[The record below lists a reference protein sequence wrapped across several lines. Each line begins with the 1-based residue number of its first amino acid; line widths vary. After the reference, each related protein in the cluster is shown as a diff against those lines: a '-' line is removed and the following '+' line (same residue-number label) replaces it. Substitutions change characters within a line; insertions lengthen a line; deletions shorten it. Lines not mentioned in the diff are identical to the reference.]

1 MSALRQQ
8 LDDSVKSA
16 MRAGEKARLGVLRQL
31 TAALKQR
38 EIDERITLDDA
49 GVIAILD
56 KQAKQRRESIE
67 QFGKA
72 DRADLV
78 DIEQAELAI
87 IQEFLPHA
95 LTESELDVLVSQAI
109 QATGASSMQD
119 MGKVMGI
126 LKPQVTGRAD
136 MGALSATVR
145 TRLTG

>member
-1 MSALRQQ
+1 MSALRQH
-8 LDDSVKSA
+8 LDDSVKAA
-16 MRAGEKARLGVLRQL
+16 MRAGDKARLGVLRQL

-49 GVIAILD
+49 DVVAILD

-72 DRADLV
+72 DRSDLV
-78 DIEQAELAI
+78 DIEQAELEI
-87 IQEFLPHA
+87 IREFLPQA
-95 LTESELDVLVSQAI
+95 LSDTELDALIAEAI
-109 QATGASSMQD
+109 ESTGASSMQD
-119 MGKVMGI
+119 MGKVMGL

-145 TRLTG
+145 ARLTG

>member
-8 LDDSVKSA
+8 LDDNVKAA
-16 MRAGEKARLGVLRQL
+16 MRAGEKTRLGVLRQL

-49 GVIAILD
+49 AIIAILD

-72 DRADLV
+72 NRTDLV
-78 DIEQAELAI
+78 AIEEAELAV
-87 IQEFLPHA
+87 IQEFLPQA
-95 LTESELDVLVSQAI
+95 LSAEELDELITQAI
-109 QATGASSMQD
+109 ASSGASTMQD
-119 MGKVMGI
+119 MGKVMGA
-126 LKPQVTGRAD
+126 LKPHVTGRAD

-145 TRLTG
+145 ARLNS